1 MKSKLQSSRHCDN
14 CMERKL
20 NQIIVKLI
28 FEQKTPCEIYI
39 WGGNGSKNSILS
51 GSIPFS
57 IASTYTHLKVKSG
70 LSSLLKEG
78 CSMENRENLIEKKCF
93 ELLERAIADEATDIH
108 LVPMQD
114 RYDISFKKNSKLER
128 SGTFPPQL
136 AARMISFY
144 KFLSSL
150 DISDRRK
157 PQSGSFHKKMH
168 DENFSFRVSTIPSI
182 QMKESVVIRIQRH
195 DQIVP
200 LDMLCIE
207 PVWEM
212 KLRHA
217 AEEGQGLVLLTG
229 PTGSGKTT
237 TIYSLTAHCVNQLER
252 HVISLEDPVENNHS
266 HLLQIQVNERSGM
279 TYAAGLKAI
288 LRHSPDVIMI
298 GEIRDSET
306 AKTAVAAALT
316 GHLVLSTV
324 HSKDPEGCFYRMMDF
339 GITPE
344 ELRQTVVCI
353 SAQRLIR
360 KKDGEVGAVFE
371 IVQGELLESIADGII
386 SGEQVTVPKDMT
398 IDAIMKKYSDEEI
411 MPYG

>member
-1 MKSKLQSSRHCDN
+1 MQKRDN
-14 CMERKL
+14 F
-20 NQIIVKLI
+20 V
-28 FEQKTPCEIYI
+28 
-39 WGGNGSKNSILS
+39 
-51 GSIPFS
+51 
-57 IASTYTHLKVKSG
+57 
-70 LSSLLKEG
+70 
-78 CSMENRENLIEKKCF
+78 EKKSF
-93 ELLERAIADEATDIH
+93 DLLERAIANEATDIH

-114 RYDISFKKNSKLER
+114 RYDICFKKNSKLER

-136 AARMISFY
+136 AARIISFF

-150 DISDRRK
+150 DISDKRK
-157 PQSGSFHKKMH
+157 PQSGSFHKKIH
-168 DENFSFRVSTIPSI
+168 DKNFSFRVSTMPSI

-200 LDMLCIE
+200 LTSLCIE
-207 PVWEM
+207 PVWEQ
-212 KLRHA
+212 KLRRA
-217 AEEGQGLVLLTG
+217 AEERQGLVLLTG

-266 HLLQIQVNERSGM
+266 HLLQVQVNERSGM

-316 GHLVLSTV
+316 GHLVLTTV

-360 KKDGEVGAVFE
+360 KKDGSVGAVFE
-371 IVQGELLESIADGII
+371 IVQGELLKSIADGII
-386 SGEQVTVPKDMT
+386 SGKPVTVPKEMT
-398 IDAIMKKYSDEEI
+398 LDAIAKKYSYETR
-411 MPYG
+411 MLHG